1 MAPLLIPNGVKIVSA
16 SYGVSEDPERQLDL
30 TEPISSAYENGKEK
44 GEEIALFSSFSV
56 FRLFQENWQFSELTE
71 KVRRR

>member
-1 MAPLLIPNGVKIVSA
+1 MKFGVSA
-16 SYGVSEDPERQLDL
+16 H
-30 TEPISSAYENGKEK
+30 ENGKEK

-71 KVRRR
+71 KVRRE